1 MIVQERQL
9 LSSKQAEAQ
18 HAASAFQARQHELEA
33 QLGRCANRSST
44 LQKSVD
50 STAAELAAHQQRAAN
65 LQMQLTK
72 VQHQF
77 EGTAA
82 SLSAATAKLKDL
94 EQLLPKLTKA
104 SKEADVCRR
113 EMNTLSGSQAKV
125 HESLQAYLHQ
135 ERQLRSDLNV
145 AEQHLSHVSQ
155 DYAACQNIS
164 AHLRFHVRQTKV
176 RLLIIMGHGVLTSW
190 SGSVF
195 IFLVYDLPFK
205 GVRLRIKL
213 PAMRTNN

>member
-1 MIVQERQL
+1 MLSWVVNVQERQL

-18 HAASAFQARQHELEA
+18 RAASAFQARQQELEA
-33 QLGRCANRSST
+33 QLGRCASRSST
-44 LQKSVD
+44 LQRSVD
-50 STAAELAAHQQRAAN
+50 STAADLAAHQQRAAN

-82 SLSAATAKLKDL
+82 SLSAAAAKLKDL
-94 EQLLPKLTKA
+94 EQLPPKLTKV

-135 ERQLRSDLNV
+135 EKELRSDLNV

-155 DYAACQNIS
+155 DYAVCQNIS

-176 RLLIIMGHGVLTSW
+176 RSLMMKSQGLLTSW
-190 SGSVF
+190 SGSIF
-195 IFLVYDLPFK
+195 IYDLPLREK
-205 GVRLRIKL
+205 GC
-213 PAMRTNN
+213 ASSCQE

>member
-1 MIVQERQL
+1 MQDVELGSMNVQERQV
-9 LSSKQAEAQ
+9 LSSKQAEALR
-18 HAASAFQARQHELEA
+18 AANAFQAKQHELEA
-33 QLGRCANRSST
+33 QLGRCASRSST

-50 STAAELAAHQQRAAN
+50 STAAELAAQQQRAAN

-72 VQHQF
+72 VQHQS

-94 EQLLPKLTKA
+94 EKLPPRLTKV

-135 ERQLRSDLNV
+135 EKELRSDLNM

-155 DYAACQNIS
+155 DYAACQIIS
-164 AHLRFHVRQTKV
+164 AHLRFHIRQTKV
-176 RLLIIMGHGVLTSW
+176 SSLMTTSQRVL
-190 SGSVF
+190 
-195 IFLVYDLPFK
+195 
-205 GVRLRIKL
+205 
-213 PAMRTNN
+213 A